1 MSKQNILICGLE
13 VSILENL
20 FFFFFFCRHLQIQF
34 IQFVNRVSLC
44 IDVAPLIKFLNE
56 IEDGTVVMMASFDD
70 SATK

>member
-13 VSILENL
+13 VSILENH
-20 FFFFFFCRHLQIQF
+20 FFVDTYKSSSYSLLTVCQF
-34 IQFVNRVSLC
+34 C

>member
-13 VSILENL
+13 VSILEP
-20 FFFFFFCRHLQIQF
+20 FFFFFCRHLQIQF

>member
-13 VSILENL
+13 VSILENH
-20 FFFFFFCRHLQIQF
+20 FFFCRHLQIQF
-34 IQFVNRVSLC
+34 IQFVNCVSLC

>member
-13 VSILENL
+13 VSILENH
-20 FFFFFFCRHLQIQF
+20 FFFFFCRHLQIQF